1 MRESS
6 STPNQPQYRRRR
18 PLPARSGIAAFAVMV
33 VLFLA
38 LPVFPSGRQVY
49 AQDPA
54 TLRLTL
60 DNGVNQIEPGQ
71 TVVYQLRLENLAPAP
86 VAMDDLRM
94 TLPPELTFLSATT
107 GGQEITPGSGTIV
120 WAPFNLDAEGQT
132 TRTVT
137 ANTILPMPKVVTQI
151 AVAASATRAGE
162 SAPPTVSAIET
173 DPLLSSAIEGA
184 IWHDLNG
191 DGLRGSEE
199 PGLAGVTVQITTQ
212 NATLAPLETNAAGEY
227 HRGGLGSGAYAI
239 TVSGS
244 TLSAFSLRTGQES
257 PLGLTLTPGA
267 TQTAN
272 FGYAK
277 PATVAGQVWRNDS
290 GADGPLP
297 LTDVGVILHDGQDLP
312 LAAART
318 GASGAYQFTNLPPGA
333 YSVTLQTDD
342 LPPNFAGVFEADGTP
357 DQRISRT
364 LTSGQQRTGLDF
376 GLAFSGAIDP
386 GLIWRDANED
396 GVHNAGEAGIAT
408 VSIERRFA
416 GPDDRFGTPDDEVA
430 TTITAADGRF
440 SFSDLTPGRHRLRV
454 LSSTWRPE
462 IGLTADPD
470 GVRDGQTEVRI
481 RAGET
486 TGPLAFGYGRHDL
499 AVRQRSDADQYETG
513 ATVRYRISYGN
524 AGSVEAGQ
532 AVLRAIVPE
541 NSRYDSATSSP
552 EWSCADRAGPGT
564 ICDLP
569 LGVLNVGH
577 AGEATFAVTLASV
590 MPAGVN
596 HVMHTVQVLDLAPG
610 WTDGAPANNRADL
623 AVQVHAAPALALD
636 LADDGGVRAPGEQ
649 IVYTITYAN
658 QGNQDADGVTL
669 TLTVPANTRFAPED
683 SDPAWRCADAGQA
696 GARCALVLDRLAAGD
711 TGATRAAVRIEP
723 TLPVNVATIG
733 AVFTIADGAGH
744 TDSAA
749 RLTPVESAPDLE
761 VEIVGPGDTI
771 ARGATIEYR
780 IAYRNVGNQDAV
792 GVLLIG
798 AVPRYTTFRAD
809 LSTPGWD
816 CPDGSGAGTP
826 CILAVGAL
834 PAGEAGEAR
843 FAVLVDPDM
852 PPDGGGI
859 DNSVIIVGSDIE
871 QDVANNQDGGVI
883 DVTVPS
889 AIDLLAFIATPQ
901 ASGAILITWETG
913 AERDVGGFVVY
924 RGTDATWQGT
934 TRITPVL
941 IPGEGDET
949 TGAVY
954 TVLDEDPDPDVV
966 HFYWLQELARD
977 NTTVIYGPVTAQGR
991 PGGVTSGEAI
1001 YLPVIRHAEAV
1012 SLQSTNSERTISA
1025 WLASDG
1031 RFTIFAD
1038 LFARA
1043 GLDDLA
1049 ATDRPLTLFAP
1060 TDEAFARLENRAPGT
1075 LATLRADP
1083 YGELTRLLLYH
1094 LVADDPAT
1102 RSPNAWFAMPTL
1114 EGSTLDLAYNETGT
1128 RLVNQAHVDGEALV
1142 TPRGTIFPLDAVL
1155 IPPNR

>member
-6 STPNQPQYRRRR
+6 STPTQPDYRRRW
-18 PLPARSGIAAFAVMV
+18 PLPARAGIAAFA
-33 VLFLA
+33 LLLLLLA
-38 LPVFPSGRQVY
+38 PPVFPSGRQVY

-60 DNGVNQIEPGQ
+60 DNGVGEIEPGQ
-71 TVVYQLRLENLAPAP
+71 SVVYQLRLENLATAS
-86 VAMDDLRM
+86 AAIDDLRM

-107 GGQEITPGSGTIV
+107 GGQENPPGSGTIV
-120 WAPFNLDAEGQT
+120 WAPFNLDGEGQT
-132 TRTVT
+132 TRAVT
-137 ANTILPMPKVVTQI
+137 AKAILPMPEETSQI
-151 AVAASATRAGE
+151 GVEASATRAGE
-162 SAPPTVSAIET
+162 GAPPTVSAADT
-173 DPLLSSAIEGA
+173 DPLLASVIEGA
-184 IWHDLNG
+184 VWHDLNG
-191 DGLRGSEE
+191 DGLRSGEE

-212 NATLAPLETNAAGEY
+212 NATLAPLETNAAGEF
-227 HRGGLGSGAYAI
+227 RRVGLGSGAYTI
-239 TVSGS
+239 NLGGS
-244 TLSAFSLRTGQES
+244 TLNAFPLHSGQES

-272 FGYAK
+272 LGYAK
-277 PATVAGQVWRNDS
+277 PAAVAGQVWRDDS
-290 GADGPLP
+290 GADGPVP
-297 LTDVGVILHDGQDLP
+297 LTDVGVFLRNEEDLL
-312 LAAART
+312 LAEART

-333 YSVTLQTDD
+333 YSVTLSTDG

-357 DQRISRT
+357 DQRVART
-364 LTSGQQRTGLDF
+364 LTSGQQQTGIDF
-376 GLAFSGAIDP
+376 GLAFTGAIDP
-386 GLIWRDANED
+386 GLIWRDGNENGLPD
-396 GVHNAGEAGIAT
+396 TGEAGIST
-408 VSIERRFA
+408 VSVERRFA
-416 GPDDRFGTPDDEVA
+416 GADDRFGTMDDDVA
-430 TTITAADGRF
+430 TTTTDADGRF

-470 GVRDGQTEVRI
+470 GIRDGQTEVTI

-486 TGPLAFGYGRHDL
+486 AGPLAFGYGRHDL
-499 AVRQRSDADQYETG
+499 AIRQQSDANQYETG

-532 AVLRAIVPE
+532 AVLRATVPE
-541 NSRYDSATSSP
+541 NSRYDAASSSP
-552 EWSCADRAGPGT
+552 DWTCADRAGPGT
-564 ICDLP
+564 LCDLP
-569 LGVLNVGH
+569 LGVLGVGH
-577 AGEATFAVTLASV
+577 AGEATFAVTIAPV

-596 HVMHTVQVLDLAPG
+596 HVMNTVQALDLAPG
-610 WTDGAPANNRADL
+610 WIDGTPANNRTDL
-623 AVQVHAAPALALD
+623 AVQVVAAPALTLD
-636 LADDGGVRAPGEQ
+636 LADDGGVRVPGEQ
-649 IVYTITYAN
+649 ILYTIAYAN

-669 TLTVPANTRFAPED
+669 TVTVPANTRFAPD
-683 SDPAWRCADAGQA
+683 GSDPEWTCAGAGQA
-696 GARCALVLDRLAAGD
+696 GDHCALALGHLAAGAV
-711 TGATRAAVRIEP
+711 GETRAAVRIEP

-733 AVFTIADGAGH
+733 ALFTLEDAAGH

-761 VEIVGPGDTI
+761 VEIVGPGETI
-771 ARGATIEYR
+771 ARGATIEYP

-826 CILAVGAL
+826 CILAIGPL

-852 PPDGGGI
+852 PPDAGGI
-859 DNSVIIVGSDIE
+859 DNSVIIVGSDVE

-883 DVTVPS
+883 AVTVPS
-889 AIDLLAFIATPQ
+889 AIDLLAFTATPQ

-913 AERDVGGFVVY
+913 RERDVGGFLVY

-934 TRITPVL
+934 TRITPAL
-941 IPGEGDET
+941 IPGQGGET
-949 TGAVY
+949 AGAVY
-954 TVLDEDPDPDVV
+954 AVRDEDTDPDVV
-966 HFYWLQELARD
+966 YFYWLQELAQD

-991 PGGVTSGEAI
+991 SGGATSGAAI
-1001 YLPVIRHAEAV
+1001 YLPVIRHAAAMT
-1012 SLQSTNSERTISA
+1012 LQSTESEQTVSA

-1043 GLDDLA
+1043 GLDDLV

-1060 TDEAFARLENRAPGT
+1060 TDEAFTRLENRAPGT
-1075 LATLRADP
+1075 LTTLQADP

-1094 LVADDPAT
+1094 MVAEDLT
-1102 RSPNAWFAMPTL
+1102 TSSPSGWFAMATL
-1114 EGSTLDLAYNETGT
+1114 EGSMLDLAYNETGT
-1128 RLVNQAHVDGEALV
+1128 RLVNQALVNGEALV
-1142 TPRGTIFPLDAVL
+1142 TPRGTIFPLDTVL
-1155 IPPNR
+1155 IPPHR